1 MGKRKLKESLT
12 LAGALSFPARAQVCT
27 PARPLCLPPTQLKKQ
42 GAAMAVHNFA
52 FDTQGAGDFETTAY
66 PLGDAAGHGLT
77 LKCQT
82 LGDGTRWMA
91 ATITAPDAA
100 EAVADL
106 AKAAADRAGRAFT
119 GPATAAAQEE
129 CDWHT
134 AQAIK
139 EAEAEANG
147 GFYPLDHAA
156 QIIVADA
163 LARMNANVARA
174 FSLPRKVMTA
184 AEGEAWKA
192 NNVTAAQR
200 IATCKA
206 IRATIKADAA
216 ARAAEAVPEVCHP
229 IPDPDF
235 GGVVAL
241 AAAAAC
247 IVFGVGVGVML

>member
-1 MGKRKLKESLT
+1 
-12 LAGALSFPARAQVCT
+12 
-27 PARPLCLPPTQLKKQ
+27 
-42 GAAMAVHNFA
+42 MAVHNFA

-139 EAEAEANG
+139 EAEAEAAEG
-147 GFYPLDHAA
+147 
-156 QIIVADA
+156 
-163 LARMNANVARA
+163 VARIKA
-174 FSLPRKVMTA
+174 VVQAGTRAGARKVMTA
-184 AEGEAWKA
+184 AEGEAWKD
-192 NNVTAAQR
+192 NNTTAAQR

-206 IRATIKADAA
+206 VRATIKAAA
-216 ARAAEAVPEVCHP
+216 DARAAEAVAYP

-247 IVFGVGVGVML
+247 IVLGVGVGVML